1 MRISSLLAAL
11 ACAAPLLVQAV
22 DVNVIGLFPGK
33 AVVVVNRG
41 APRTLAVG
49 ERTAEGVLLV
59 SADRAGAVIEFE
71 GRRERLEMGQ
81 HFESASQT
89 GARTA
94 VTLAADSRGHFVAD
108 GAINGAHVRFL
119 VDTGATYVSLPASQA
134 ARMGI
139 DYRKGHKGY
148 SQTANGVT
156 VVYRV
161 SLDSVT
167 LGGLTLFNVEGVVHE
182 GKGLDVALLGM
193 SFLNRTELRRDG
205 ANLTLV
211 KRY

>member
-119 VDTGATYVSLPASQA
+119 VDTGATYVSLPAAHA

-139 DYRKGHKGY
+139 DYRKGNKGY
-148 SQTANGVT
+148 SQTANGVA